1 MDTGHS
7 INKVQQYSQTG
18 QSKGYMV
25 SMVKEAVEIQ
35 DSPEGQ
41 TSVYLY
47 WKRGGFVFHGMP
59 LFTDQ

>member
-1 MDTGHS
+1 MGQPERSVVTEHIMDTGHS

-47 WKRGGFVFHGMP
+47 
-59 LFTDQ
+59 